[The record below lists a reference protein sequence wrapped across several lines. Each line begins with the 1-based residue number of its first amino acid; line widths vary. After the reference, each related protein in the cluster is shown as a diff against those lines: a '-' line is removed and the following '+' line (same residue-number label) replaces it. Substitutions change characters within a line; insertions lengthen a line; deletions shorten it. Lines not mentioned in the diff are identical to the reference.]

1 MDTSAFVHPS
11 LQICTSCTMS
21 MESTTLF
28 TPVVHLE
35 LCNFVHL
42 LNITPNF
49 VEDVTDSLCLCT
61 MCGMLDSIDTYL
73 HCICIMC
80 CSFFAVNVNYGDISC
95 VKIVRVYVE

>member
-1 MDTSAFVHPS
+1 
-11 LQICTSCTMS
+11 

-49 VEDVTDSLCLCT
+49 VEDVTDS
-61 MCGMLDSIDTYL
+61 D
-73 HCICIMC
+73 
-80 CSFFAVNVNYGDISC
+80 
-95 VKIVRVYVE
+95 VYVLCVEC